1 MRKRVMT
8 VAAAIATTVA
18 LAVIPSAA
26 IAKSC
31 GPGDVHGV
39 IGGAQKCLADGEFCS
54 HSEASQY
61 HRYGFNCVLYP
72 SGYYHLKR
80 RD

>member
-8 VAAAIATTVA
+8 MAAAIATVVG

-26 IAKSC
+26 VAKSC
-31 GPGDVHGV
+31 PPADVHGV
-39 IGGAQKCLADGEFCS
+39 IGGAQKCLAAGEFCT
-54 HSEASQY
+54 HADARQY

-72 SGYYHLKR
+72 SGYYHLKAR
-80 RD
+80 G